1 MKRVLLWA
9 SLLIL
14 AAVSLLGTGC
24 TSRWM
29 TSKFGAEEFFGGM
42 AVSGLTGVFIC
53 IAVIGG
59 LIGLFFFVIWIIAL
73 VDCAKRKPNEFPP
86 GTGGEN
92 AKTMWLV
99 ILIATFFVSQLNGL
113 AAIIYYFMVMKKKP
127 RKVTDKK

>member
-1 MKRVLLWA
+1 MKRKLMLA
-9 SLLIL
+9 TFFLL
-14 AAVSLLGTGC
+14 AAMALLATGC

-29 TSKFGAEEFFGGM
+29 VSKWQAEEFFGGM
-42 AVSGLTGVFIC
+42 AVSGFTGIIIC
-53 IAVIGG
+53 FAVIAG

-99 ILIATFFVSQLNGL
+99 ILIVTFFVSQLNGV
-113 AAIIYYFMVMKKKP
+113 AAIVYYFMVMKKKP
-127 RKVTDKK
+127 RK